1 MHTSART
8 IVIVGG
14 VAGGATAA
22 ARARRCNE
30 TANIILL
37 EKDEYVSFANCGLP
51 YHIGGEIPDRNQLLV
66 ATPARFRDWL
76 NVDVR
81 TRHECLS
88 INRPRKSISV
98 KNHLTG
104 ETYELS
110 YDRLIL
116 SPGASPIIPP
126 ATSAKAVN
134 IFTLRNLA
142 DTDAILRYLE
152 DEPRKVAVIGAGFIG
167 LEMVEM
173 LHKRGMEVTLVELQ
187 PQVMP
192 PLDDEMAR
200 LVEAE
205 LKRNN
210 ITLHLG
216 TGLKDIRTVDNIATQ
231 VVLDNGTTVDTD
243 MVILSIGVR
252 PNTKLAADA
261 GLQLGNSGGGGITVN
276 QYMQTS
282 DPLIYAAGDAVEYTH
297 GITQQTLR
305 IPLAGPANRAG
316 RIAGEHAATDNSPPM
331 APVFGT
337 SIVRVFNATAGMA
350 GISGKTAEKLNIPY
364 AAVWVPA
371 RHHSSYYPGSEEML
385 IKLLYAPDTAP
396 GSKGKILGVQIVG
409 GAGVDKR
416 IDVIATAM
424 HFGGTV
430 NDLTELDLAYA
441 PPFGSAKDP
450 VHLAAFVAQNT
461 LRKLDRTIP
470 PQSIYGDHDQV
481 QWIDVRNP
489 AEWQAGHLTHARWIP
504 LNELRKRIGEIDPK
518 RPVVTICRA
527 GQRSYYATRILR
539 QHGCRDVATLSGGM
553 FMANAIARP

>member
-1 MHTSART
+1 MSTSPRT

-22 ARARRCNE
+22 VRARRCNE

-51 YHIGGEIPDRNQLLV
+51 YHIGGEIPDRDKLLV
-66 ATPARFRDWL
+66 ATPDKFRAWF
-76 NVDVR
+76 NIDVR

-88 INRPRKSISV
+88 INRPRKLISV
-98 KNHLTG
+98 KNHTSG

-126 ATSAKAVN
+126 AASAKAVN

-173 LHKRGMEVTLVELQ
+173 LHKRGLAVTLVELQ

-243 MVILSIGVR
+243 MVILSVGVR

-261 GLQLGNSGGGGITVN
+261 ELQLGPTGGITVN

-282 DPLIYAAGDAVEYTH
+282 DPLIYAAGDAVEYVH
-297 GITQQTLR
+297 GITQQTMR

-316 RIAGEHAATDNSPPM
+316 RIAGEHAATDAAPPM

-371 RHHSSYYPGSEEML
+371 RHHSGYYPGSEEML

-396 GSKGKILGVQIVG
+396 APGSQGKILGVQIVG

-504 LNELRKRIGEIDPK
+504 LHELRKRIGEIDPN

-527 GQRSYYATRILR
+527 GQRGYYATRILR
-539 QHGCRDVATLSGGM
+539 QHGCKDVATLSGGM
-553 FMANAIARP
+553 FMASTIAKP